1 MNLLLDTHVFIW
13 WATEPHK
20 LSPHVLSAL
29 QNRTNRLVLSV
40 VSIWEMQMKGQM
52 GRLLLPVPAKEFVA
66 VQCASNGIDIL
77 PVVEPHVW
85 SLDQLPFLHK
95 DPFDRLLAAQ
105 TLAEG
110 YTLVTSDRL
119 LRQYQVPLLTF

>member
-1 MNLLLDTHVFIW
+1 MNLLLDTHIFLW

-20 LSPHVLSAL
+20 LSVSVLDAL
-29 QNRTNRLVLSV
+29 QDQANRLVLSV
-40 VSIWEMQMKGQM
+40 VSIWEMQMKKQLGQ
-52 GRLLLPVPAKEFVA
+52 LTLPVSAKEFVTI
-66 VQCASNGIDIL
+66 QCATNGIDIL
-77 PVVEPHVW
+77 PVVERHVW
-85 SLDQLPFLHK
+85 SLDQLPVLHK